1 MKVVLDCNVLISA
14 AITNGAC
21 RQVLDEV
28 IRRHDWFYS
37 PPLLAELLA
46 VKVYPRLAKY
56 QHKVDQIA
64 AVMVA
69 VGHEVAPSADD
80 VVLPDPDDV
89 VYLQTALA
97 AAADVLVTGNQRDF
111 LNAAGGNVRILS
123 PREFLTMVGI

>member
-14 AITNGAC
+14 AITDGAC

-46 VKVYPRLAKY
+46 VKAYPRLVKY
-56 QHKVDQIA
+56 QHKVEQIA
-64 AVMVA
+64 AVMLT

-80 VVLPDPDDV
+80 FILPDPDDV

-111 LNAAGGNVRILS
+111 MNAAAGNMRILS
-123 PREFLTMVGI
+123 PREFLTLVGR

>member
-14 AITNGAC
+14 GLTDGAC

-37 PPLLAELLA
+37 PPLLAEFLA
-46 VKVYPRLAKY
+46 VTAYPHLAKY
-56 QHKVDQIA
+56 RPKLEQIA

-69 VGHEVAPSADD
+69 VGHEVAPTPDLI
-80 VVLPDPDDV
+80 VLPDPDDI

-97 AAADVLVTGNQRDF
+97 ATADVLVTGNQRHF
-111 LNAAGGNVRILS
+111 LTAAGGSTHILS
-123 PREFLTMVGI
+123 PREFLTIIGQ